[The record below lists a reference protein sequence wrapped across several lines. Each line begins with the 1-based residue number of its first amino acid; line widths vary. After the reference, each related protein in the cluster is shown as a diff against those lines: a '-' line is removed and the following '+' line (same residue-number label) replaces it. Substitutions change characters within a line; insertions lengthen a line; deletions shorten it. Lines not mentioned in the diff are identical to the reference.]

1 MELKANDNKN
11 LEIEVEGERFNQY
24 AIQTHYVQ
32 IGENYIDIIEKY
44 VEPVYQEGDFI
55 SISEKIISLCQKKP
69 IYKSYKKQIE
79 FVENASH
86 ELRTPLTIIQAK
98 QELLLQEP
106 NSKIVDKSEDIN
118 LTLKE
123 TKRLSKL
130 VKELMALARSDT
142 NEYKINK
149 EKVNID
155 RLIKEVAVPYE
166 DFTKVKD
173 KNIVLDLK
181 YEKEINV
188 DKNKI
193 TELLIILLDNA
204 IKYTV
209 EKDTITIKTYAKDG
223 RCNIEVRD
231 TGIGI
236 SDEGLK
242 RIFDRFYREDKARSR
257 ATGGTGLGLSIAHT
271 IVSKHKGTI
280 KAMHNEPKGTIIL
293 VRI

>member
-11 LEIEVEGERFNQY
+11 LEIEVEGERFNRY

-44 VEPVYQEGDFI
+44 VKPIYQEGDFI

-106 NSKIVDKSEDIN
+106 NAKIVDKSEDIN

-142 NEYKINK
+142 NEYKLNK

-155 RLIKEVAVPYE
+155 SLIKEVVVPYE
-166 DFTKVKD
+166 DFAKAKD

-242 RIFDRFYREDKARSR
+242 RVFDRFYREDKVRSR